1 MTKRTLI
8 WIVIV
13 WALLMLFNYYY
24 MPYFF
29 LPFEWFGLSILLLL
43 LSFVQLI
50 KLIKERNAISKLR
63 PQKVVIFIV
72 LFFLT
77 FFHSTDK
84 IIEKVDWVIFFNKR
98 TDIVCQI
105 KKGKLNPNV
114 SWNGWI
120 CQLPFKFPV
129 ISNGGNDIGIDRYKE
144 KGTITVTFWIFRNYF
159 EAPSTQFIYTD
170 DSEETKFIQ
179 EKIKKYPSDN
189 WKIKENWFR
198 TTGE

>member
-1 MTKRTLI
+1 M
-8 WIVIV
+8 
-13 WALLMLFNYYY
+13 
-24 MPYFF
+24 
-29 LPFEWFGLSILLLL
+29 
-43 LSFVQLI
+43 
-50 KLIKERNAISKLR
+50 
-63 PQKVVIFIV
+63 IFIV

-77 FFHSTDK
+77 FFQSTEK

-170 DSEETKFIQ
+170 DSEEIRLIE
-179 EKIKKYPSDN
+179 EKIKIDPANN
-189 WKIKENWFR
+189 WRINTNWFR
-198 TTGE
+198 SKGDL

>member
-1 MTKRTLI
+1 
-8 WIVIV
+8 
-13 WALLMLFNYYY
+13 MLFNYYY
-24 MPYFF
+24 MPFFF
-29 LPFEWFGLSILLLL
+29 LALEWLGLAILLLI
-43 LSFVQLI
+43 LSIVQLI

-63 PQKVVIFIV
+63 LQKVAVFIV

-98 TDIVCQI
+98 TDIIDQI

-114 SWNGWI
+114 SWNGWV

-129 ISNGGNDIGIDRYKE
+129 ISNGGNDIGIDRYEK
-144 KGTITVTFWIFRNYF
+144 KGTITVTFFIFRNYF

-170 DSEETKFIQ
+170 DPEDIKFIQ
-179 EKIKKYPSDN
+179 EKIKEYPSDN

-198 TTGE
+198 TMGE